1 MEARVRIVG
10 LNEVRRELRR
20 VSPAM
25 AKKLQVAHKAIST
38 DIAEKSR
45 SRMAGLPGPRS
56 SKAAQG
62 IRPRGGQKSA
72 QIALLGSN
80 EFVRAFE
87 FGTRKHMVFGRP
99 VAASSMRRRVFP
111 PWQGNQWNAG
121 EGPARGVGY
130 AVQPTIREN
139 VNHVWDTYTDRLE
152 DAFAG
157 AFPTKI

>member
-1 MEARVRIVG
+1 MDARVRIVG
-10 LNEVRRELRR
+10 LDEVRRELRR
-20 VSPAM
+20 ISPVLS
-25 AKKLQVAHKAIST
+25 KKLQVAHKAIST
-38 DIAEKSR
+38 DIAEKSK

-62 IRPRGGQKSA
+62 IRPRGGQRSA

-87 FGTRKHMVFGRP
+87 FGTRRHWLFGRP
-99 VAASSMRRRVFP
+99 VAASSMSRRVFP
-111 PWQGNQWNAG
+111 PWKGNQWDAG
-121 EGPARGVGY
+121 DGPARGVGY

-139 VNHVWDTYTDRLE
+139 VEKIAETYTDRIE

-157 AFPTKI
+157 AFPERI